1 MNKQSFIIFGFLVV
15 LTVTGAY
22 AFNSTE
28 KSTEAT
34 RAVNMVNGYE
44 SIYNLSEQ
52 DLWVDRLFFDEGGSI
67 VMQNNEMLFEGMNES
82 YFQGI
87 VNVSE
92 DIIAS
97 SMGIG
102 TLEPVEL
109 LQVNGPD
116 GEHIRLTD
124 SEDFNHKRVT
134 LGNAA
139 SNGGYFNLYDASE
152 VVTAKIR
159 SYPSSGVQG
168 FFTAGDIGFGTET
181 PDGVI
186 EVSAASGEEILLT
199 DSTDFENKRV
209 ALGTIDGSGGF
220 WNLYSESEVVTA
232 KMRSYASGGIQ
243 GFFTAG
249 YIGIGTN
256 TPISDLHVDGGF
268 ATAIDTITTSTTLT
282 ASHHTVLVDSGSATI
297 TLPAASS
304 VTGIIYNIKK
314 IRNGGPG
321 VTIDANGAEEIDGS
335 TTYNLGSLYETVTI
349 QSDGSEWFII

>member
-1 MNKQSFIIFGFLVV
+1 MNKQSWLIFGFLVV
-15 LTVTGAY
+15 LTITGAY

-67 VMQNNEMLFEGMNES
+67 VMQNSEMLFEGMNES

-87 VNVSE
+87 LNVSD

-97 SMGIG
+97 SIGIG
-102 TLEPVEL
+102 VLEPVEL

-124 SEDFNHKRVT
+124 SEDNDNKRAT

-139 SNGGYFNLYDASE
+139 TNGGYLNLYDASE
-152 VVTAKIR
+152 VVTVKIR
-159 SYPSSGVQG
+159 SYPSSGVQAY
-168 FFTAGDIGFGTET
+168 FTAGDVGIGTST
-181 PDGVI
+181 PSGVL

-199 DSTDFENKRV
+199 DSTDSENKRV

-220 WNLYSESEVVTA
+220 WNLYSESEAVTA

-249 YIGIGTN
+249 NIGIGTSN
-256 TPISDLHVDGGF
+256 PTETLHVSGNLKVDGN
-268 ATAIDTITTSTTLT
+268 
-282 ASHHTVLVDSGSATI
+282 VNVSGCI
-297 TLPAASS
+297 Q
-304 VTGIIYNIKK
+304 YN
-314 IRNGGPG
+314 NGGTP
-321 VTIDANGAEEIDGS
+321 VV
-335 TTYNLGSLYETVTI
+335 LGTCA
-349 QSDGSEWFII
+349 